1 MLSKAK
7 SAFGGKTKII
17 NIFKNFG
24 GYASPFSIFITVIIM
39 VISGFY
45 GWQKYQEYKF
55 PEKAARGEI
64 VGPAYYIKAIKLEI
78 DKILG
83 KKDIRGKRAIEL
95 AEGTKRTNDKAN
107 LYSFEFPGSWIII
120 ANEGAQGVQLSRLVI
135 QNSYFS
141 GREENKMNIID
152 KGAELSVQVTRG
164 ENKAA
169 FDGNGG
175 HAGLIS
181 SRKDIDVNGKE
192 NMYHVFREPGYP
204 DAQILDDHVVHGGN
218 TYLFCL
224 AYNPETFSDAEFTFQ
239 EILASVK
246 FLK

>member
-1 MLSKAK
+1 M
-7 SAFGGKTKII
+7 GTKI
-17 NIFKNFG
+17 KNLCANFS
-24 GYASPFSIFITVIIM
+24 GYASPFSIFIIVVIL

-64 VGPAYYIKAIKLEI
+64 IGPAYYIKAIRLEI

-95 AEGTKRTNDKAN
+95 AEGTKRINDKAN
-107 LYSFEFPGSWIII
+107 LYSFEFPGSWVI
-120 ANEGAQGVQLSRLVI
+120 ATNDGTQGAQVSRLVI

-141 GREENKMNIID
+141 GHEENKMSIID
-152 KGAELSVQVTRG
+152 KGAELSILVTRG

-169 FDGNGG
+169 FNGSGG

-181 SRKDIDVNGKE
+181 SRKNVDVNGKE
-192 NMYHVFREPGYP
+192 NVLHIFKEPNYP
-204 DAQILDDHVVHGGN
+204 NAQILDDHVVYNGS
-218 TYLFCL
+218 TYLFRL
-224 AYNPETFSDAEFTFQ
+224 VYNPETFSDAEFTFQ

>member
-1 MLSKAK
+1 M
-7 SAFGGKTKII
+7 KTKII
-17 NIFKNFG
+17 DSFKNFG
-24 GYASPFSIFITVIIM
+24 GYASPFSIFIIVVIL

-64 VGPAYYIKAIKLEI
+64 TGPAYYAKAIKLEI

-83 KKDIRGKRAIEL
+83 KKDIKGKRAIEL
-95 AEGTKRTNDKAN
+95 AEGTKRINDKAN

-120 ANEGAQGVQLSRLVI
+120 ANEGAQGTQLSRLVI

-152 KGAELSVQVTRG
+152 KGAELSILVTRG
-164 ENKAA
+164 ENKAG
-169 FDGNGG
+169 FNGNGA
-175 HAGLIS
+175 HAELIS

-192 NMYHVFREPGYP
+192 SAYHVFREPGYP
-204 DAQILDDHVVHGGN
+204 NAQILDDHVVYNGN
-218 TYLFCL
+218 TYIFRL
-224 AYNPETFSDAEFTFQ
+224 AYDPETFSDAEFTFQ

>member
-1 MLSKAK
+1 MR
-7 SAFGGKTKII
+7 TKII
-17 NIFKNFG
+17 SLFKNFR
-24 GYASPFSIFITVIIM
+24 GYASPFSIFIIMIIL

-64 VGPAYYIKAIKLEI
+64 IGPAYYIKAIRLEI

-83 KKDIRGKRAIEL
+83 KKDIKGKRAIEL
-95 AEGTKRTNDKAN
+95 AEGTKRINDKAN
-107 LYSFEFPGSWIII
+107 LYSFEFPGSWVITV
-120 ANEGAQGVQLSRLVI
+120 NEGAQGAQVSRLVI

-141 GREENKMNIID
+141 RREENKMKIID
-152 KGAELSVQVTRG
+152 RGAELSVQVTRG

-169 FDGNGG
+169 FSGSGG
-175 HAGLIS
+175 HAGVMS
-181 SRKDIDVNGKE
+181 SKKDADVNGKE
-192 NMYHVFREPGYP
+192 NIYHVFREPGYP
-204 DAQILDDHVVHGGN
+204 NAQILDDHVVYNGN
-218 TYLFCL
+218 TYLFRL
-224 AYNPETFSDAEFTFQ
+224 VYDPETFSDAEFTFQ

>member
-7 SAFGGKTKII
+7 SAFGGKTKIMSL
-17 NIFKNFG
+17 FKNFG
-24 GYASPFSIFITVIIM
+24 GYASPFSIFIIVVIL

-64 VGPAYYIKAIKLEI
+64 IGPAYYAKAIKFEI

-83 KKDIRGKRAIEL
+83 KKDIKSKRAIEL
-95 AEGTKRTNDKAN
+95 AEGTKRINDKAS
-107 LYSFEFPGSWIII
+107 LYSFEFPGSWVI
-120 ANEGAQGVQLSRLVI
+120 ATNEGTQGAQVSRLVI

-152 KGAELSVQVTRG
+152 KGAELSLLVTRG

-169 FDGNGG
+169 FNGSGG

-181 SRKDIDVNGKE
+181 SRKDADVNGKE
-192 NMYHVFREPGYP
+192 NIFHIFSEPGYP
-204 DAQILDDHVVHGGN
+204 NAQILDDHVVYNGN
-218 TYLFCL
+218 TYIFRL
-224 AYNPETFSDAEFTFQ
+224 AYDPQTFSDAEFTFQ